1 MFMKPTYP
9 HPKIHVVLY
18 RLPVITR
25 VQLSTDKPLYNTHLG
40 DRRKW
45 PFVKKWQSK
54 KGFKQESM

>member
-18 RLPVITR
+18 SLLVITR
-25 VQLSTDKPLYNTHLG
+25 VQLSTDKPLYNIHLG

-45 PFVKKWQSK
+45 PFVKKWQL
-54 KGFKQESM
+54 